1 MIDIREPEAKTAL
14 REQLSVSYHKNF
26 WQEFATTYVNDEKVV
41 RWLFDF
47 LLEETDRLSQTC
59 AEIIRHMSDLN
70 RDLVLPFIDDLVD
83 ALDSNRHDAVK
94 RCIFRM
100 FQYATFNE
108 NQSGRVVDIAFRHL
122 QNRSNAIAIRVFAMT
137 TIYNV
142 SKIYPALYDELVASI
157 SENLNEESAG
167 FKNRAGKII
176 NRKWK

>member
-1 MIDIREPEAKTAL
+1 MTKFQAPEGKTAL
-14 REQLSVSYHKNF
+14 KEQLSVSYHKNF
-26 WQEFATTYVNDEKVV
+26 WQEFATTHVNDKEVV
-41 RWLFDF
+41 RWLFEF
-47 LLEETDRLSQTC
+47 MLTGTDRLSQTC
-59 AEIIRHMSDLN
+59 AEIIRHMSDIN
-70 RDLVLPFIDDLVD
+70 RSAVTPFVDELLD

-94 RCIFRM
+94 RCTFRM
-100 FQYATFNE
+100 FQYATFTE
-108 NQSGRVVDIAFRHL
+108 EQSGRVVEAAFRHL

-142 SKIYPALYDELVASI
+142 SKTYPELYEELVACI